1 MSQRPDISIIGCG
14 KVGTA
19 IAQLAARA
27 GRRVAAV
34 ASRNEQ
40 AARSAAEAIG
50 RSSAARSIAEAAG
63 AGALVL
69 LTVKDEAIEPLCN
82 QLAQQGAFG
91 RDAVVGHCCGALS
104 SEILASARD
113 RCGCATGSMHP
124 LATFPDT
131 AAAIER
137 FPGTYCVCEGQGPAL
152 EVLEQLAADLGGQP
166 VRIDRA
172 GKVLYHAAAVMACN
186 YLTAL
191 LDAATVLCQ
200 GAGIDRHTALTA
212 LKPLVAATLENAT
225 KLGPANALTGPTA
238 RGDLETVRRHIQA
251 ITKHPDTRGLQD
263 FYRVAGQ
270 WTLQLAVRSGK
281 LDNEA
286 AGALRRVLEIHHPKE

>member
-19 IAQLAARA
+19 IAQLASRA

-40 AARSAAEAIG
+40 AARSAAEVIG
-50 RSSAARSIAEAAG
+50 RPSAARSIAEAAG
-63 AGALVL
+63 AGPLVL

-91 RDAVVGHCCGALS
+91 RGAVVGHCCGALS
-104 SEILASARD
+104 SDILASARD
-113 RCGCATGSMHP
+113 RCGCPTGSMHP
-124 LATFPDT
+124 LATFPDV
-131 AAAIER
+131 AAAIEG
-137 FPGTYCVCEGQGPAL
+137 FPGTYCFCEGQDAAL
-152 EVLEQLAADLGGQP
+152 EVLEELAGDLGGLP
-166 VRIDRA
+166 VRIDPA

-191 LDAATVLCQ
+191 LDAAAILCQ
-200 GAGIDRHTALTA
+200 SAGIDRDTALAA
-212 LKPLVAATLENAT
+212 LKPLAAATVENVT
-225 KLGPANALTGPTA
+225 KLGPANALTGPAA
-238 RGDLETVRRHIQA
+238 RGDLETVRRHLQA
-251 ITKHPDTRGLQD
+251 MKEHPDTRDIQD